1 MENPVTKPVT
11 QPVTP
16 SIPEPNPT
24 QVTSP
29 AEQIPTTPVT
39 SHSSVLEAGS
49 TLIGRTVYKF
59 GGGRTKTDINNG
71 LFDCS
76 SFVHWAYA
84 QIGVD
89 LGNRGWVSTET
100 LKNKG
105 RAVAV
110 SDMQPGDLV
119 FFDTYKKD
127 GHVGIYAGNGK
138 FLGCQG
144 KSGVAYA
151 DMTKG
156 YFKKKFNGRVRRI

>member
-1 MENPVTKPVT
+1 MENPVTHPVT

-16 SIPEPNPT
+16 SIPKPNPT

-49 TLIGRTVYKF
+49 TLIGRTVYKI

-84 QIGVD
+84 QIVVD

-119 FFDTYKKD
+119 FFDTYTC
-127 GHVGIYAGNGK
+127 GH
-138 FLGCQG
+138 L
-144 KSGVAYA
+144 
-151 DMTKG
+151 
-156 YFKKKFNGRVRRI
+156 RR